1 MKEENVRLQCQE
13 YNLSA
18 VRTLPEDGTLS
29 PTVVMCHGRS
39 RDKNGTKYKILSE
52 ELAKN
57 GISSLRFDFYG
68 HGESDGVF
76 NDFTE
81 SIGVKNLHH
90 VIKYL
95 QNNGCKNN
103 SIGIS
108 GSSTGAQVAILY
120 AVRNPEI
127 GALVLRAP
135 AYDYESLRI
144 AEYIQSPTLII
155 TGEKD
160 TLVSP
165 TDAKKLYDRFI
176 CKKEFRVIKG
186 ATHECQDINH
196 IMELNRLN
204 AEWFERWL
212 K

>member
-18 VRTLPEDGTLS
+18 VRTLPENGTPS
-29 PTVVMCHGRS
+29 PTVVMCHGWS
-39 RDKNGTKYKILSE
+39 RDKNGTKYKMLSE

-68 HGESDGVF
+68 HGESDGVL

-90 VIKYL
+90 VIRHL
-95 QNNGCKNN
+95 QDNGCKNN

-127 GALVLRAP
+127 GALALRAP
-135 AYDYESLRI
+135 SYDYESLRI
-144 AEYIQSPTLII
+144 AEYIRSPTLII
-155 TGEKD
+155 AGEKD
-160 TLVSP
+160 RLISP
-165 TDAKKLYDRFI
+165 ADA
-176 CKKEFRVIKG
+176 
-186 ATHECQDINH
+186 
-196 IMELNRLN
+196 
-204 AEWFERWL
+204 
-212 K
+212 